1 MALVDIVK
9 GKAEEFAKIN
19 SIEEAFNKNPHDS
32 DVRTTL
38 GALVNSITPQE
49 PATFAISS
57 ADHVVDQYIKTYSDK
72 IATRL
77 DNAVIG
83 HYEPVL
89 GLLDKDSLIA
99 LALSSKPDKLGG
111 EYADIEEKHKQL
123 LKLMKGLQTKDLS
136 AYINTV
142 EDKALRNS
150 LTYRSIAHPERVLED
165 MKTYTITLDKELREE
180 LKNQGK
186 DYIKG
191 YLSGIYKKT
200 SDKEQKA
207 MRITAGSLVR

>member
-1 MALVDIVK
+1 
-9 GKAEEFAKIN
+9 
-19 SIEEAFNKNPHDS
+19 
-32 DVRTTL
+32 
-38 GALVNSITPQE
+38 
-49 PATFAISS
+49 
-57 ADHVVDQYIKTYSDK
+57 
-72 IATRL
+72 
-77 DNAVIG
+77 
-83 HYEPVL
+83 
-89 GLLDKDSLIA
+89 
-99 LALSSKPDKLGG
+99 
-111 EYADIEEKHKQL
+111 DIEEKHKQL